1 VVPWDA
7 RTIERDLAGRVMS
20 ETNALGEFTYTY
32 DGASNRQRHNRR
44 VARFERDFDLR
55 RITNEV
61 TQSRDD
67 IFTSL

>member
-1 VVPWDA
+1 VR
-7 RTIERDLAGRVMS
+7 RT
-20 ETNALGEFTYTY
+20 LGEFENTY

-61 TQSRDD
+61 TQPRDD
-67 IFTSL
+67 IFTLL